1 MTRLLHHAT
10 WLGLALAL
18 ASCGGAQTPSGPTE
32 ADRVDPRHLYPLG
45 DGYVWTYDVDTGTG
59 LNTLAISRV
68 VAHRGNRFEVSNG
81 SDPIPYEV
89 RPEGIF
95 RVDKQ
100 TWLLRRPIRVGESW
114 ESALGGRAE
123 VTNIHATAETVEGT
137 FRDCV
142 EIRETG
148 ENRQVRSI
156 FCMDIGLVFLE
167 SIQSLPIPGEHVTAT
182 ARLRGHLFGPAEE

>member
-1 MTRLLHHAT
+1 MTRVLHTAVAV
-10 WLGLALAL
+10 ALVSML
-18 ASCGGAQTPSGPTE
+18 ASCGGAQTPTGPSE

-45 DGYVWTYDVDTGTG
+45 EGYVWTYDVDTGTG

-68 VAHRGNRFEVSNG
+68 VSHRGNRFEVSNG

-100 TWLLRRPIRVGESW
+100 TWLLRSPIQVGASW

-123 VTNIHATAETVEGT
+123 VTNIHATADTVEGT

-148 ENRQVRSI
+148 ENRTVRSI
-156 FCMDIGLVFLE
+156 FCADVGLVFLE
-167 SIQSLPIPGEHVTAT
+167 SVQSLPIPGDSLTLR
-182 ARLRGHLFGPAEE
+182 ARLRGHLFEPTDE